1 MSYTKAILFFSL
13 LLSIFSINAD
23 VYLYIDKDGRIIFTD
38 KPEHKGYKKLVRT
51 WKGWVEQKKPENFDW
66 LGHQKKYDAMIR
78 SVAKTYNLSHALLH
92 AIITVESSYDPNAVS
107 TAGAVGLMQLMPETG
122 KRYGVINRRN
132 VKQNINGGSRYFSD
146 LLNMFNNDIKLALA
160 AYNAGENAVKK
171 YQNKVPPYK
180 ETKNYIKKVMKY
192 YKRYQRTMT

>member
-1 MSYTKAILFFSL
+1 
-13 LLSIFSINAD
+13 
-23 VYLYIDKDGRIIFTD
+23 
-38 KPEHKGYKKLVRT
+38 
-51 WKGWVEQKKPENFDW
+51 
-66 LGHQKKYDAMIR
+66 MIR

-92 AIITVESSYDPNAVS
+92 AIITVESWYDPKALS
-107 TAGAVGLMQLMPETG
+107 TAGAVALMQLMPETG

>member
-1 MSYTKAILFFSL
+1 
-13 LLSIFSINAD
+13 
-23 VYLYIDKDGRIIFTD
+23 
-38 KPEHKGYKKLVRT
+38 
-51 WKGWVEQKKPENFDW
+51 
-66 LGHQKKYDAMIR
+66 
-78 SVAKTYNLSHALLH
+78 VAKTYNLSHALLH
-92 AIITVESSYDPNAVS
+92 AIITVESWYDPNAVS

>member
-1 MSYTKAILFFSL
+1 
-13 LLSIFSINAD
+13 
-23 VYLYIDKDGRIIFTD
+23 
-38 KPEHKGYKKLVRT
+38 
-51 WKGWVEQKKPENFDW
+51 
-66 LGHQKKYDAMIR
+66 
-78 SVAKTYNLSHALLH
+78 
-92 AIITVESSYDPNAVS
+92 
-107 TAGAVGLMQLMPETG
+107 MPETG